1 MSKAEVKKYIKS
13 LERNALEES
22 VMDLYSV
29 RCSGTYNITN
39 KSMKNIILSL
49 SALLMSLTMMA
60 QDRVCYLVHNSG
72 NVLGMGADGRAVIM
86 NAENPSL
93 SKLRL
98 SKQDDNTYV
107 IALDGG
113 TEPLY
118 LSLGTANGWSTF
130 FLRDPSDDRSH
141 YALEE
146 AGGYVKLKNKH
157 TNAYLG
163 TDDTN
168 DGAYVYSDKNGSDV
182 KHRWRLSDTPVIQ
195 EVVDTVSYPVSAAAR
210 RQVIEGWGV
219 SLCWWANMC
228 GKWSEEKIDQ
238 LIDWMV
244 SPEGLNWNIFRY
256 NIGGGDDPNWTHCDA
271 HHMGKGKG
279 LRAEMEGF
287 QDERGGE
294 YHWERDAAQRMIM
307 LKIREKRPDAIF
319 EAFSNSCPWWMT
331 FSGCCAGSEGG
342 SADNLKPDYY
352 KDFAHYLVDV
362 CKHYKDEYGI
372 EFKTL
377 EPFNESMT
385 NYWYRNGVQ
394 EGCHFDY
401 DSQVMFLNVLA
412 PILAESGL
420 STVISA
426 SDETN
431 VGLANEGLRQYMS
444 QGVMDLISQCNTHTY
459 SADNRSRSQFGSL
472 GRAEGKT
479 VWMSETGSGGSGL
492 GGNLSMAQR
501 LIDDVRYI
509 APSAWIDWQYVEEN
523 NDQWCMVRGSFANA
537 TFNKVKNYYV
547 RQQFTRFVEQG
558 YTIVESLNDH
568 SLAAISGNR
577 DKMVLVLLNTDSKIV
592 HRVHLASARI
602 DGSIEAWRTN
612 ENESMK
618 SVSDN
623 YTVIDDNTIEIV
635 LPEASITTLVIPMVM
650 TDEEAPLLSDG
661 CTYMIIPQS
670 NVNNAVALSGTSLKI
685 EAADIHDK
693 SQLWTIEKR
702 PNGSYWIKNNNGNYV
717 YATSG
722 YPLNCS
728 NTSSTSG
735 RDFTIDIID
744 GIHCRISVTGDT
756 DLRAWDLESQNL
768 NAGTRVGV
776 WKYGNTVDADH
787 RNWFLMRVS
796 PTDGYDTAI
805 ASDLRPIADAPDV
818 IYSLSGI
825 QVNALQRGIN
835 IVRRNGKVVKV
846 IR

>member
-1 MSKAEVKKYIKS
+1 MRR
-13 LERNALEES
+13 L
-22 VMDLYSV
+22 
-29 RCSGTYNITN
+29 
-39 KSMKNIILSL
+39 IIVL
-49 SALLMSLTMMA
+49 SASLISLTTMA
-60 QDRVCYLVHNSG
+60 QDMEYYLVHNSG
-72 NVLGMGADGRAVIM
+72 KVLGRGADNRAVIM
-86 NAENPSL
+86 NADNPSL
-93 SKLRL
+93 SKLRM
-98 SKQDDNTYV
+98 SKQDDNTYI

-113 TEPLY
+113 TGPLY

-130 FLRDPSDDRSH
+130 FVSNPTDARAH
-141 YALEE
+141 YTIEE
-146 AGGYVKLKNKH
+146 DGRYVKLKNKQ
-157 TNAYLG
+157 TNGYLG

-168 DGAYVYSDKNGSDV
+168 DGAFVYSDKNGSDV

-195 EVVDTVSYPVSAAAR
+195 EVVDTVSYPVCADAK
-210 RQVIEGWGV
+210 RQIIEGWGV

-228 GKWSEEKIDQ
+228 GKWSDAKIDQ

-244 SPEGLNWNIFRY
+244 NPEGLNWNIFRY

-294 YHWERDAAQRMIM
+294 YHWERDAAQRKIM

-331 FSGCCAGSEGG
+331 VSGCCAGSEGG
-342 SADNLKPDYY
+342 STDNLKPDYY
-352 KDFAHYLVDV
+352 EDFAHYLVDV
-362 CKHYKDEYGI
+362 CKHYKDKYGI

-377 EPFNESMT
+377 EPFNESVT
-385 NYWYRNGVQ
+385 NFWYRNGVQ

-401 DSQVMFLNVLA
+401 NSQVKFIKVLA
-412 PILAESGL
+412 RILAESGL

-431 VGLANEGLRQYMS
+431 VGLANEGLRQFKS
-444 QGVMDLISQCNTHTY
+444 QGAMSLISQCNTHTY

-509 APSAWIDWQYVEEN
+509 APSAWVDWQYVEEN

-547 RQQFTRFVEQG
+547 RQQFTRFIEQG

-568 SLAAISGNR
+568 SLAAVSGKR
-577 DKMVLVLLNTDSKIV
+577 DKMALVLLNTDSKIV
-592 HRVHLASARI
+592 HRVHLSLARI
-602 DGSIEAWRTN
+602 SGKSIEAWRTS
-612 ENESMK
+612 ENESLK
-618 SVSDN
+618 AVSGN
-623 YTVIDDNTIEIV
+623 YTVVDDNTIEVV
-635 LPEASITTLVIPMVM
+635 LPEASITTLVIPIEM
-650 TDEEAPLLSDG
+650 TDDELPSISDG
-661 CTYMIIPQS
+661 GTYMIIPQS
-670 NVNNAVALSGTSLKI
+670 NVNNAIALSGTNLKL

-702 PNGSYWIKNNNGNYV
+702 PNGSYWIKNSNGNYV
-717 YATSG
+717 SATSS
-722 YPLNCS
+722 YPLNCTK
-728 NTSSTSG
+728 TSSTSG
-735 RDFTIDIID
+735 RDFTIDLVD
-744 GIHCRISVTGDT
+744 HIHCRISVTGDA
-756 DLRAWDLESQNL
+756 DLRAWDLDSQNL
-768 NAGTRVGV
+768 NVGTRVGV

-787 RNWFLMRVS
+787 RNWFLMCVS
-796 PTDGYDTAI
+796 PTDGDSTSI
-805 ASDLRPIADAPDV
+805 ATVLRPTANTPDA
-818 IYSLSGI
+818 IYSPSGT
-825 QVNALQRGIN
+825 QVNSLRRGIN
-835 IVRRNGKVVKV
+835 IVRRNGKFVKV
-846 IR
+846 IK